1 MKKIGWYPILM
12 GCGLLFAGL
21 SAQAQDDSATD
32 WVKHDIGKWKAELKM
47 WPQGESGD
55 PIVFHATEN
64 NEMLG
69 DNWIVSSFEGEF
81 GGQAFE
87 GHGVYGFDTKKN
99 CFVATWVDSVNGFMS
114 HYEGKLDVDSNSLE
128 LFGKEIDPNT
138 GELVDGK
145 QIRSFKSNDSRLVIS
160 YQKPAG
166 ADEFVKVMEMTFTRR
181 K

>member
-47 WPQGESGD
+47 WPQGEGGD

-69 DNWIVSSFEGEF
+69 DNWIVSNFEGEF

-99 CFVATWVDSVNGFMS
+99 CCVATWVDSVNGFMS
-114 HYEGKLDVDSNSLE
+114 HYEG
-128 LFGKEIDPNT
+128 
-138 GELVDGK
+138 
-145 QIRSFKSNDSRLVIS
+145 
-160 YQKPAG
+160 
-166 ADEFVKVMEMTFTRR
+166 
-181 K
+181 